1 MATCAIQAQTIE
13 FITTTNDEVNEGIM
27 KIKNKITSAALMAL
41 TATTAMASQ
50 KTDADFDKL
59 LNANKVAPK
68 DQQSY
73 CYTDE
78 KGVAQGKNI
87 DLKIRLASVTKL
99 ITTLWA
105 IEEKGPDYRYET
117 KLFIKGSTLHIQGSF
132 DPFMSNEKM
141 MFLISQLNSQG
152 YNHFDKI
159 TYDKN
164 IQIFPNAQAHTDP
177 YPLITRESNGK
188 NIQLYFNTSSW
199 SKVFRAE
206 YDRLASLAKKDRF
219 NKSVEFSVGKVEY
232 ADKNPLVAD
241 INSVPEDVVVLTLAS
256 PQLYKYLKETNVK
269 SNNYSSHA
277 IFLDLGGVAKFER
290 FLADK
295 FSLTA
300 DKIKLWNGN
309 GLPSRIEGVRRD
321 NYATCVVMTEL
332 ISSLKDSIERQGKE
346 LEDVIAVPGNDGGTF
361 RNRLN
366 SSDLKNTFVAKTG
379 TLMHTSTL
387 AGAMSTTKGFSFFGI
402 FNQTTDIVGSK
413 IVQNGMVKSLMDEMG
428 GPKEFSYQ
436 VEGFHAYDN
445 NENVK
450 NFNIFDNEVDTDFS
464 AIEEGLF

>member
-1 MATCAIQAQTIE
+1 
-13 FITTTNDEVNEGIM
+13 M
-27 KIKNKITSAALMAL
+27 KLTNKITSAALIAL
-41 TATTAMASQ
+41 TATSAFASE

-59 LNANKVAPK
+59 LTANKVTPK

-78 KGVAQGKNI
+78 KGVVQGKNI
-87 DLKIRLASVTKL
+87 DLNVRLASVTKL

-105 IEEKGPDYRYET
+105 IEELGPNYRYDT
-117 KLFIKGSTLHIQGSF
+117 KLYIKGETLHIQGSF

-141 MFLISQLNSQG
+141 LFLISQLNTLG
-152 YNHFDKI
+152 YKHFDKI

-164 IQIFPNAQAHTDP
+164 IQIFPNAQVHTDP
-177 YPLITRESNGK
+177 YPLITRDSNGK
-188 NIQLYFNTSSW
+188 NLKQYFNTASW
-199 SKVFRAE
+199 SKIFKAE

-219 NKSVEFSVGKVEY
+219 LKSVDMSVDAVEFSE
-232 ADKNPLVAD
+232 KNPLVAD
-241 INSVPEDVVVLTLAS
+241 INAIPEDVKVLTLTS

-269 SNNYSSHA
+269 SNNYSSHT
-277 IFLDLGGVAKFER
+277 IFLDLGGAAKFEKY
-290 FLADK
+290 AAEK
-295 FSLTA
+295 FNLTA

-309 GLPSRIEGVRRD
+309 GLPTTIAGVRKD
-321 NYATCVVMTEL
+321 NYATCAVMTEL
-332 ISSLKDSIERQGKE
+332 VEALKNSIEKQGKE

-361 RNRLN
+361 ANRLN

-402 FNQTTDIVGSK
+402 FNQSTDIVGSK
-413 IVQNGMVKSLMDEMG
+413 NVQNAMVKSIFEEMA
-428 GPKEFSYQ
+428 GPKVFSYQ

-450 NFNIFDNEVDTDFS
+450 NFNILDEEVDTDFS
-464 AIEEGLF
+464 AVEEGLF